1 MQEVKAHRHHGRG
14 WCQAWKVLGKI
25 WLSLSVNGGRC
36 KAVDR
41 GVIRSD
47 LHFSG
52 STLVTVWRIN
62 CKGRSREISQG
73 TAAIIK
79 ARDDGGAEGT
89 NSKGGLRGGIPL
101 IQQRWSLKKD
111 VLAD

>member
-1 MQEVKAHRHHGRG
+1 MT
-14 WCQAWKVLGKI
+14 
-25 WLSLSVNGGRC
+25 
-36 KAVDR
+36 
-41 GVIRSD
+41 RSD

-79 ARDDGGAEGT
+79 VRYDGGAEGT
-89 NSKGGLRGGIPL
+89 NSKGGLRGGIQVESEEGCVGRL
-101 IQQRWSLKKD
+101 EVGCKD
-111 VLAD
+111 RNPGVG

>member
-1 MQEVKAHRHHGRG
+1 MR
-14 WCQAWKVLGKI
+14 
-25 WLSLSVNGGRC
+25 
-36 KAVDR
+36 
-41 GVIRSD
+41 RSD

-79 ARDDGGAEGT
+79 VRDDGGAEGT
-89 NSKGGLRGGIPL
+89 NSNGGLRGGL
-101 IQQRWSLKKD
+101 QVESQEGCVGRLEVGCKERKAG
-111 VLAD
+111 VG